1 MPRVL
6 IVVLLFAASSVATL
20 ARLGL
25 LDHEVDVAAAPI
37 ATSTPRGPFR
47 YTAVPSLA
55 GAVSPARRRFIARA
69 DRTCVRSYNRG
80 QATQARYARHVA
92 AMPDARE
99 RVTSF
104 YVRWHTGQYRALR
117 ALGRPPEA
125 RLAYRRWLDN
135 FGARVRLEA
144 RYVPLMRAGRAAE
157 AQSLA
162 EQVSALKARG
172 DLLGQ
177 RFGLQLCTSNG
188 PGRRPV
194 PG

>member
-1 MPRVL
+1 MPRLLV
-6 IVVLLFAASSVATL
+6 VVLLFAASSAATL
-20 ARLGL
+20 AQFAS
-25 LDHEVDVAAAPI
+25 LDREEDVAAAPI
-37 ATSTPRGPFR
+37 ATSTPRGSFR
-47 YTAVPSLA
+47 FPAVPSNA
-55 GAVSPARRRFIARA
+55 GEVSPARRRFIARA
-69 DRTCVRSYNRG
+69 DRTCVRTYNRG
-80 QATQARYARHVA
+80 QAEQAEYARRLA
-92 AMPDARE
+92 GRSDTRE
-99 RVTSF
+99 RVTRF
-104 YVRWHTGQYRALR
+104 YVRWHTGQYHALR

-162 EQVSALKARG
+162 QQVSTLKARG
-172 DLLGQ
+172 NLLGQ